1 MGQSNSRSK
10 NPGVPAGSYDSAT
23 ARAEA
28 QRRSTAERTSV
39 KRMSAKRMSAK
50 RMSAKRASS
59 KPAAAAAAT
68 PPSQA
73 ELISL
78 KDAVGTGVI
87 TGDNLFKLFSYARA
101 NQFAIPAV
109 NVTTT
114 STCNAVLEAARDLN
128 SPIIIQCSQGGA
140 QFFAGKGLDNSNQ
153 AASVAGAVSMALHV
167 RNVAK
172 MYDIPVVLHSDHC
185 AKKLLPWFEGM
196 LEADEAYFAENGE
209 PLFSSHMLDLSEEVD
224 TENISTC
231 VKYFERMSK
240 MKQWLEMEIGITGGE
255 EDGVDN
261 TGVTQDRLYTKP
273 EQIFNVYRALSAIS
287 PNFSIAAAFGNV
299 HGVYQAGNVKLSP
312 EILGVHQEFVRD
324 ALGDDASSLNADKPC
339 FFVFHG
345 GSGSSPADIAV
356 AVSHGV
362 IKFNIDTD
370 TQWAYWAG
378 ILNYYK
384 KFEAYLQAT
393 IGNPEGE
400 DKPNKKKY
408 DPRVWLRACEATM
421 SKRVEQACADLAN
434 VATLAIKVAPMTMN

>member
-1 MGQSNSRSK
+1 MGLSNSK
-10 NPGVPAGSYDSAT
+10 NPGVPAGSYDGVA
-23 ARAEA
+23 ARVEA
-28 QRRSTAERTSV
+28 QRRSTPALRS
-39 KRMSAKRMSAK
+39 SAKRVSAK
-50 RMSAKRASS
+50 RVSAKRVSS
-59 KPAAAAAAT
+59 KRVPLST
-68 PPSQA
+68 N
-73 ELISL
+73 EMVSL
-78 KDAVGTGVI
+78 KEAVGTGVI
-87 TGDNLFKLFSYARA
+87 TGDSVYKLFSYARA
-101 NQFAIPAV
+101 HQFAIPAV

-114 STCNAVLEAARDLN
+114 STCNAVLETARDLN
-128 SPIIIQCSQGGA
+128 CPIIIQCSQGGA
-140 QFFAGKGLDNSNQ
+140 QFFAGKSLDNTDQ
-153 AASVAGAVSMALHV
+153 AASVTGAVSMALHV

-185 AKKLLPWFEGM
+185 AKKLLPWFDGM
-196 LEADEAYFAENGE
+196 LLADEEYFAENGE

-240 MKQWLEMEIGITGGE
+240 MKMWLEMEIGITGGE

-299 HGVYQAGNVKLSP
+299 HGVYQAGNVQLSP
-312 EILGVHQEFVRD
+312 DILGVHQEFVHN
-324 ALGDDASSLNADKPC
+324 ALGQEASSAGDKPC

-345 GSGSSPADIAV
+345 GSGSSPADIAT

-378 ILNYYK
+378 VLNYYK
-384 KFEAYLQAT
+384 KFEAYLQKT

-408 DPRVWLRACEATM
+408 DPRVWLRACETSM
-421 SKRVEQACADLAN
+421 SKRVERACADLAN
-434 VATLAIKVAPMTMN
+434 VATLDIKVAPMA